1 MRENFDGV
9 RNIALWP
16 STVMTLGGSSACL
29 FGCIACIW
37 ARATQWEFSYGYLK
51 RRFENESMHEIAA
64 ETYRRRGHSVSRLDG
79 PCPMFVAKR
88 AGSKTLVCIDAKS
101 PYCITDSDHSFD
113 KTFVNIKT
121 MRKHMKAAGIK
132 SGLLCVPDQAF
143 YASID
148 ECSKAANIKLVST
161 RNMGM
166 MAYRTRKRG
175 DVPAKEPQVCRRCD
189 FVH

>member
-1 MRENFDGV
+1 
-9 RNIALWP
+9 
-16 STVMTLGGSSACL
+16 
-29 FGCIACIW
+29 
-37 ARATQWEFSYGYLK
+37 
-51 RRFENESMHEIAA
+51 
-64 ETYRRRGHSVSRLDG
+64 
-79 PCPMFVAKR
+79 MFVAKR

-148 ECSKAANIKLVST
+148 ECLQGGEYQAGFHPQHGHDGLS
-161 RNMGM
+161 
-166 MAYRTRKRG
+166 TRKRG